1 MCVGGGGGGCGCM
14 SNQAKL
20 LWWLTRYPV
29 FVDVCELEI
38 V

>member
-1 MCVGGGGGGCGCM
+1 MCVCGGGGGVGVCLI
-14 SNQAKL
+14 KL
-20 LWWLTRYPV
+20 SCVWLTRYPV